1 MIGLIQNELMK
12 IFSKKSSWIYM
23 IILFVLALG
32 GAIIYFFIINK
43 FPEFGFGTADSTST
57 WHFMNNIVYGLGSL
71 VTLFSVIVAS
81 AIVAAEFS
89 SGTIKQLMI
98 RPHARWKILL
108 SKYITVI
115 LYALMLLIGL
125 CVVGFIIGIL
135 FFGLGDYNATTTEF
149 TFTGDTFEAA
159 IGAQAMKKL
168 LLLIPSLIITVTIS
182 FMLSTLF
189 RSQALAVGVGV
200 GVLFVSSTIGQII
213 IIILNFGKLT
223 WLKYLIFPHLDL
235 SIYAITD
242 TLAKGVTVGF
252 SAVLLL
258 VYYAIF
264 MTLTFLFFQKRDI
277 AF

>member
-43 FPEFGFGTADSTST
+43 FPEIGFGTTESTST
-57 WHFMNNIVYGLGSL
+57 WHYMNNIVYGLGSL

-115 LYALMLLIGL
+115 LYALMLLISL
-125 CVVGFIIGIL
+125 NVVGFIIGSI
-135 FFGLGDYNATTTEF
+135 FFGFGDFNATTTEI
-149 TFTGDTFEAA
+149 GLSGEFEVA
-159 IGAQAMKKL
+159 IGAQALKKML
-168 LLLIPSLIITVTIS
+168 LLLPSLVITVTIS

-200 GVLFVSSTIGQII
+200 GVLFISSTIGQVII
-213 IIILNFGKLT
+213 LLLNFGKLT

-242 TLAKGVTVGF
+242 TLAEGVTVGF

-258 VYYAIF
+258 VYYVIF